1 MYTLYRQV
9 GELQCLV
16 LKAQLQQA
24 VGLFGWWGGEIGD
37 QRPEGSQ
44 SGHVE
49 IPKSVATY
57 LKTRNSPMPGIA
69 HQWVQTGVDPKLG
82 V

>member
-24 VGLFGWWGGEIGD
+24 VGLFGWGGEIGD

-44 SGHVE
+44 SGHFE

-57 LKTRNSPMPGIA
+57 LKTQNSPMLGIA

>member
-24 VGLFGWWGGEIGD
+24 VGLFGWGGD

-49 IPKSVATY
+49 IPKVSQPIS
-57 LKTRNSPMPGIA
+57 RHGILPCWA
-69 HQWVQTGVDPKLG
+69 
-82 V
+82 